1 MKTGEMPQKQWTVEA
16 GFLLNSYKV
25 STHWESFSNPG
36 PATNCIF
43 TKSHPVSL
51 KTGNNTNGEG
61 NGTPLQYSCL
71 ENPMDG
77 GAW

>member
-1 MKTGEMPQKQWTVEA
+1 MSFDILNNT
-16 GFLLNSYKV
+16 GFLLNLQDLPWGLGHILIGV
-25 STHWESFSNPG
+25 LRF
-36 PATNCIF
+36 NCIILW
-43 TKSHPVSL
+43 SR
-51 KTGNNTNGEG
+51 EG